1 MSKKIIGVTVGTPTS
16 VSRIERELKPE
27 IKEYIDEQMGVIDA
41 ALDGIIAIQDT
52 LINGVSFRIQYP
64 AAGIQ
69 DEFSVAYGTTWGEW
83 AKTPEGAELVYDDGG
98 YLLGMWTDEK
108 VRNSNGEVQTP
119 SSVILPDQYSIHS

>member
-16 VSRIERELKPE
+16 VSRIGRDLKPE
-27 IKEYIDEQMGVIDA
+27 IKKYIDEQIGEIDA
-41 ALDGIIAIQDT
+41 ALDGVVAIQEL

-64 AAGIQ
+64 MAGIQ

-83 AKTPEGAELVYDDGG
+83 AATPEGAELVYDDGG